1 MTTRTRPQTLLE
13 RKTLDEARPI
23 GAAILSGVA
32 FIISIA
38 TTVACVIDVRDIAR
52 PDVSIVYAVLIGF
65 IIAIGLTVA
74 QILTSDVTTIGYL
87 IALAPD
93 AIMTALQLREWLLT
107 PLFNAVMPGGGGI
120 AMSWLVGLMIGIIS
134 AYIPERLIFG
144 KRKLITV

>member
-1 MTTRTRPQTLLE
+1 MTTRSQTLLG

-52 PDVSIVYAVLIGF
+52 PDVSIIYAVLIGF
-65 IIAIGLTVA
+65 IIAIGLTAA

-107 PLFNAVMPGGGGI
+107 PLFNAIMPGSSGVAI
-120 AMSWLVGLMIGIIS
+120 SWLVGLVVGIIS

-144 KRKLITV
+144 KRKLIKV